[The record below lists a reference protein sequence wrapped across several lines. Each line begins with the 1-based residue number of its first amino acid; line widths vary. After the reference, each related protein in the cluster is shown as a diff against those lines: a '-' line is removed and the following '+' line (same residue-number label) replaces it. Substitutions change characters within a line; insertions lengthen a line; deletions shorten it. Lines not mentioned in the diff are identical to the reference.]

1 MLTHTPVLVDR
12 NNEQEEAEKYVR
24 EIIRVLGDDPDRPGL
39 RETPRRFINALLE
52 LTRGLREPPPTV
64 KFFPMEGNE
73 YVGRISVNDIEFVS
87 VCEHHLLPVI
97 GTVTVVYEPLNSEV
111 PGLSKVARYVKWLAA
126 RPMLQERFTVRLANE
141 LKEALHARYVYV
153 KVCALH
159 MCAMIRGVK
168 DEDMYM
174 VTEAWTDGISSD
186 ELRELRN
193 SVHCRVPRIVLTKE
207 Y

>member
-1 MLTHTPVLVDR
+1 MQSNR
-12 NNEQEEAEKYVR
+12 NDEEVEVEDYIGR
-24 EIIRVLGDDPDRPGL
+24 IIEFLGDDPNRPGL
-39 RETPRRFINALLE
+39 RETPRRYLNALLE
-52 LTRGLREPPPTV
+52 LTRGLREPPPRV

-73 YVGRISVNDIEFVS
+73 YVGRISINDIKFVS
-87 VCEHHLLPVI
+87 LCEHHLLPVI

-141 LKEALHARYVYV
+141 LKEILHARYVYV

-174 VTEAWTDGISSD
+174 VTEAWSDGISTE

-193 SVHCRVPRIVLTKE
+193 STRCSVPKIVLTKE

>member
-1 MLTHTPVLVDR
+1 MER
-12 NNEQEEAEKYVR
+12 YISK
-24 EIIRVLGDDPDRPGL
+24 IIEFLGDDPGRPGL
-39 RETPRRFINALLE
+39 RETPRRFLNALLE
-52 LTRGLREPPPTV
+52 LTYGLRESPPSI
-64 KFFPMEGNE
+64 KFFPMEGNK
-73 YVGRISVNDIEFVS
+73 YVGRISINDIEFVS
-87 VCEHHLLPVI
+87 LCEHHLLPVM

-141 LKEALHARYVYV
+141 LKEVLHAKYVYV
-153 KVCALH
+153 RVCALH

-186 ELRELRN
+186 ELKELRN
-193 SVHCRVPRIVLTKE
+193 SVHCKVPKIVLTKE

>member
-1 MLTHTPVLVDR
+1 MHSTHDELSEMER
-12 NNEQEEAEKYVR
+12 YISK
-24 EIIRVLGDDPDRPGL
+24 IIEFLGDDPGRPGL
-39 RETPRRFINALLE
+39 RETPRRFLNALLE
-52 LTRGLREPPPTV
+52 LTYGLREPPPPI
-64 KFFPMEGNE
+64 KFFPMEGNK
-73 YVGRISVNDIEFVS
+73 YVGRISINDIEFVS
-87 VCEHHLLPVI
+87 LCEHHLLPVM

-126 RPMLQERFTVRLANE
+126 RPMLQERFTGRLANE
-141 LKEALHARYVYV
+141 LKEVLHAKYVYV

-193 SVHCRVPRIVLTKE
+193 SVHCKVPKIVLTKE